1 MKHNQKISK
10 NCCAGGSQ
18 ASCREAAVVLKL
30 KHDGVLKFFRSCG
43 YGLFVSKDGVVV
55 DKSGSEKHQQRH
67 KSAYRV
73 NVTVDKKIYF
83 PTVASLVARAWCPDW
98 FEGCG
103 VIRKDGDMYN
113 HKLENLQVCSMQEF
127 RRFKSRL
134 ALIKK
139 AKDRGGDFRSCDLDD
154 IECTVDGV
162 FRRQG
167 VYYKPHYKV
176 VNGLPAT
183 TTVCIT
189 VEGVR
194 KYYLC
199 ADLICRAWRKNKYE
213 EGCYILYKDGNKQ
226 NIHLDN
232 LDIVRYDQYVGW
244 LNRKHSKSQT
254 PTVND
259 ERNRMDYIIRC
270 CEMSKRFFDTEDFT
284 EWNTFVERELY
295 PYIVLSCG
303 QKDLGVARTRYAVSE
318 LIAYFYSVL
327 ERKRGIFNPEALVE
341 KYIRLFSNTGEL
353 RLPILPNK
361 AIEKAKEL
369 DLSGLAEKYKFY
381 RKNTRYGRP
390 V

>member
-10 NCCAGGSQ
+10 NFSAGGSD
-18 ASCREAAVVLKL
+18 ASCGVSSVVLEL
-30 KHDGVLKFFRSCG
+30 KHDGKLKSFKSCG
-43 YGLFVSKDGVVV
+43 YGLYVSKDGVVV
-55 DKSGSEKHQQRH
+55 DKSGTVKRQQGS

-73 NVTVDKKIYF
+73 NITFEKKQYF
-83 PTVASLVARAWCPDW
+83 PTVASLVAKAWCPDW
-98 FEGCG
+98 YEGCG

-113 HKLENLQVCSMQEF
+113 HNLDNLQVCSPQEF
-127 RRFKSRL
+127 RRFISRL

-167 VYYKPHYKV
+167 IYYKAHYKV

-189 VEGVR
+189 VDGLH

-213 EGCYILYKDGNKQ
+213 EGCRIIYKDGNKQ
-226 NIHLDN
+226 HIHLDN
-232 LDIVRYDQYVGW
+232 LEIVRYDQYVDW
-244 LNRKHSKSQT
+244 LNRRHSKSQT
-254 PTVND
+254 PTVEE
-259 ERNRMDYIIRC
+259 ERKRMDYIIRC
-270 CEMSKRFFDTEDFT
+270 CEMSKRFLDTGDYK
-284 EWNTFVERELY
+284 EWNTFVEQELY
-295 PYIVLSCG
+295 PYIILSCR
-303 QKDLGVARTRYAVSE
+303 QKELGVARTRYAVSE
-318 LIAYFYSVL
+318 LIAYFYSVV
-327 ERKRGIFNPEALVE
+327 ERRRGIFDPEALVE
-341 KYIRLFSNTGEL
+341 KYIRLFSNTGDMN
-353 RLPILPNK
+353 LPILPNK
-361 AIEKAKEL
+361 AVEESKKL
-369 DLSGLAEKYKFY
+369 DLSRLEEKYKLY